1 VKHLL
6 RLVSLRHFSA
16 TPGRTIATIIGIAL
30 GIAVVFAIDVVN
42 GTVMTSFRST
52 IESISGRTTLSVGDG
67 TSVPE
72 ELLETIKAAPG
83 VASAVPV
90 IEESVRDMKSQTQ
103 LAVLAIDTLGD
114 SEVRDYDV
122 TADDVTIEDDLAF
135 LNDPRGVLVT
145 RDFARRANIKVG
157 DTLELE
163 TANGNATFTVRGTLA
178 PRGPAK
184 AFGGDLLLMDV
195 YAAQIAFDRGRR
207 FDRID
212 VVAKKGVPVETLQAA
227 LEKALQ
233 GKLPIARP
241 ERRSEDA
248 ERIVAGF
255 KLGLSLASFVS
266 IFVGAFIV
274 YNALAIAVAQR
285 RREIGILRALGVRR
299 WQILAVFIAEGLLL
313 GGIGAAFG
321 LGLGYF
327 LAKNMLGMV
336 GATVSA
342 LYLQVKPVDLVV
354 TIDQVW
360 FALQTGLA
368 AAALAAILPA
378 ARAASIEPVVAMH
391 KHEAETAGAVK
402 LRKRSLMLGVM
413 FLVAAVVLA
422 VIAHFIRSFKL
433 GYAVSTLLSLAVALL
448 APWLAARV
456 GRFARRLSGSNSPS
470 ARLGAIAFER
480 NAGRSGVAIAALGMA
495 LASVVNAAAFLESMK
510 HTTLSWFERSI
521 RADLFVFAG
530 KNVSARSDHPLPE
543 AMGEEFRKLAGVAF
557 VDGYRMV
564 RKRFGDSP
572 VYIASHDLLGRSVR
586 KYDEMPVVEGD
597 EQAALI
603 EIAKGNAIAASEAFA
618 HIHNLGLGDNVTLDT
633 PSGPHTFRI
642 DLIYVDYSSDIGVLT
657 TTRDVYERLFLDN
670 TVDSYG
676 IYLAPGA
683 DADALRARIAKQ
695 WGKAHGLLVI
705 GNLDYKRELLDL
717 IDRTFLLTRAIE
729 LIAIFVAVL
738 GIVNTLLVNVLDRRT
753 ELGAL
758 KALGAVRG
766 QLTRMFIM
774 EASLLSLCAAIVG
787 TLTGAIFSLY
797 ITEELLPLQLGWRVT
812 WKFSP
817 SIVLE
822 TFVVAQLV
830 ALVAAIWPMRAA
842 TKIEVRDALQYE

>member
-1 VKHLL
+1 
-6 RLVSLRHFSA
+6 LVSLRHLTA
-16 TPGRTIATIIGIAL
+16 TPGRSIATIIGIAL

-42 GTVMTSFRST
+42 GTVMASFRGT
-52 IESISGRTTLSVGDG
+52 IESIAGKTTLSVGDDTG
-67 TSVPE
+67 VPE
-72 ELLETIKAAPG
+72 ELLETIKAAQG

-114 SEVRDYDV
+114 SEVREYDV
-122 TADDVTIEDDLAF
+122 TADDVKIEDDLAF
-135 LNDPRGVLVT
+135 LNDPRGVLIT
-145 RDFARRANIKVG
+145 QDFARRAKLKVG
-157 DTLELE
+157 DTLDLE
-163 TANGNATFTVRGTLA
+163 TSKGKATFNVRGTLL

-207 FDRID
+207 FDRVD
-212 VVAKKGVPVETLQAA
+212 VVGKKGVPVPELQRTLEAT
-227 LEKALQ
+227 LN
-233 GKLPIARP
+233 GKLPVARP

-299 WQILAVFIAEGLLL
+299 TQILLVFIGEGLML
-313 GGIGAAFG
+313 GAIGALFG

-327 LAKNMLGMV
+327 LAKNMLAMV

-354 TIDQVW
+354 TLEQVW
-360 FALQTGLA
+360 FALQTGLV
-368 AAALAAILPA
+368 AAALAALLPA
-378 ARAASIEPVVAMH
+378 GRAASIEPVVAMH

-402 LRKRSLMLGVM
+402 LRRRSLMAGVFCLLGAV
-413 FLVAAVVLA
+413 LLAVV
-422 VIAHFIRSFKL
+422 AHFMRSFKL

-448 APWLAARV
+448 APWLAVRV
-456 GRFARRLSGSNSPS
+456 GKLMRKLAGSNRP
-470 ARLGAIAFER
+470 AMRLGALAFER

-495 LASVVNAAAFLESMK
+495 LASVVNASAFLESMK

-530 KNVSARSDHPLPE
+530 KNVSARIDHPLPE
-543 AMGEEFRKLAGVAF
+543 ALGDEFGRLAGVAF

-564 RKRFGDSP
+564 RKRFGDTP
-572 VYIASHDLLGRSVR
+572 VYVASHDLLGRSVR
-586 KYDEMPVVEGD
+586 KYDEMPVVKGD
-597 EQAALI
+597 YASALQA
-603 EIAKGNAIAASEAFA
+603 IAQGNAIAASEAFV
-618 HIHNLGLGDNVTLDT
+618 HIHNLDLGDEVTLDT
-633 PSGPHTFRI
+633 PSGRHTFRI
-642 DLIYVDYSSDIGVLT
+642 DLIYVDYSSDVGVLT
-657 TTRDVYERLFLDN
+657 TTRDVYKRLFLDA
-670 TVDSYG
+670 TVDSFG
-676 IYLAPGA
+676 IYFEPGA
-683 DADALRARIAKQ
+683 DADALRAEVAKR
-695 WGKAHGLLVI
+695 WGRQHGLLVI
-705 GNLDYKRELLDL
+705 GNTDYKRELMAL

-758 KALGAVRG
+758 KALGAMRA
-766 QLTRMFIM
+766 QLTRMFIT

-787 TLTGAIFSLY
+787 TVTGAVFSLY
-797 ITEELLPLQLGWRVT
+797 ITEELLPLQLGWQVT

-817 SIVLE
+817 LIVVE
-822 TFVVAQLV
+822 TFVVAQIV
-830 ALVAAIWPMRAA
+830 ALVAAVWPMRAA

>member
-6 RLVSLRHFSA
+6 RLISLPHFRE
-16 TPGRTIATIIGIAL
+16 TPGRTLATVIGVAL

-42 GTVMTSFRST
+42 GTVMASFRST
-52 IESISGRTTLSVGDG
+52 IDSIAGKTTLSVGEG
-67 TSVPE
+67 TGVPE
-72 ELLETIKAAPG
+72 ELLEAIKAVDG

-90 IEESVRDMKSQTQ
+90 IEESVRDMGSQTQ

-114 SEVRDYDV
+114 AEVREYDV
-122 TADDVTIEDDLAF
+122 TAKDVQIEDDLAF

-145 RDFARRANIKVG
+145 EDFARRAKLEVG
-157 DTLELE
+157 DTLQLE
-163 TANGNATFTVRGTLA
+163 TQKGQAEFNVRGTLA
-178 PRGPAK
+178 PRGPAR

-207 FDRID
+207 FDRVDI
-212 VVAKKGVPVETLQAA
+212 VGRKGVPVDALQKAI
-227 LEKALQ
+227 ERALQ
-233 GKLPIARP
+233 GKLPVARP

-255 KLGLSLASFVS
+255 KLGLSLASFVA

-299 WQILAVFIAEGLLL
+299 SQILGVFIGEGVILGVVGALL
-313 GGIGAAFG
+313 G
-321 LGLGYF
+321 LGLGYV
-327 LAKNMLGMV
+327 LAKNVLGMV

-354 TIDQVW
+354 TSEQVR
-360 FALQTGLA
+360 FALSTGLC
-368 AAALAAILPA
+368 AALLAAVLPA
-378 ARAASIEPVVAMH
+378 ARATGIEPVVAMH
-391 KHEAETAGAVK
+391 KHEAETAGAVM
-402 LRKRSLMLGVM
+402 LRKRSLILGLV
-413 FLVAAVVLA
+413 FLAGAVALA
-422 VIAHFIRSFKL
+422 AIAHFVRSFKL
-433 GYAVSTLLSLAVALL
+433 GYLVSTLLSLAVALL

-456 GRFARRLSGSNSPS
+456 GRLARTLSGPMRPA

-495 LASVVNAAAFLESMK
+495 LASVVNASAFLESMK
-510 HTTLSWFERSI
+510 HTTLSWFEQSV
-521 RADLFVFAG
+521 RADLIVFAG
-530 KNVSARSDHPLPE
+530 KSVSAQVDHPLPE
-543 AMGEEFRKLAGVAF
+543 ALGDEFRALAGVAF

-564 RKRFGDSP
+564 RKRVGDSP
-572 VYIASHDLLGRSVR
+572 AYIASHDLLGRSVR
-586 KYDEMPVVEGD
+586 KYDQMPIVEGD
-597 EQAALI
+597 EQRALQ
-603 EIAKGNAIAASEAFA
+603 EVAKGNAIVASEAFM
-618 HIHNLGLGDNVTLDT
+618 HIRGLKLGDPITVET

-642 DLIYVDYSSDIGVLT
+642 ELINVDYSSDIGVLT
-657 TTRDVYERLFLDN
+657 TTRDVYERLFLDS

-676 IYLAPGA
+676 IYLEPGA
-683 DADALRARIAKQ
+683 DPDALRAEVAKR
-695 WGKAHGLLVI
+695 WGKEHGLLVI
-705 GNLDYKRELLDL
+705 GNLDYKRELLEL

-766 QLTRMFIM
+766 QLTRMFVM
-774 EASLLSLCAAIVG
+774 EASLLSVCAAIVG
-787 TLTGAIFSLY
+787 VITGAVFSLY

-812 WKFSP
+812 WRFSP
-817 SIVLE
+817 VIVVE
-822 TFVVAQLV
+822 TFVVAQVV
-830 ALVAAIWPMRAA
+830 ALVAAFWPMRAA